1 MASNPL
7 LQRLFAHEVLDRATA
22 HRAMLDLSTGA
33 LNDAE
38 VAAFCSVYLMRA
50 VGQAELAGFR
60 DALLEL
66 GAVLPEAL
74 RHGIDL
80 CGTGGDGKDTFNIST
95 LSAFV
100 VAGAG
105 GRVVKHGNHGS
116 SSGCGSSTV
125 LEFLGCTFTADPDVL
140 QRSLE
145 ETGVCYLHAPLFHP
159 ALKRVAAVRRE
170 LGVRT
175 FFNLLGPLVNAARP
189 THQLVGVS
197 QLGLAR
203 TYRYLMQGSGI
214 TYTVLHG
221 LDGYDEVS
229 LTGAVHVADAQG
241 ERLLEPSDLGLPTYA
256 QHELQGGATVEEAA
270 YIFNAVLDN
279 SATAAQRDVVVA
291 NAALALR
298 TQQGGSLSAAVQ
310 QAQEALASG
319 KARSAFRAFRETH
332 QPR

>member
-7 LQRLFAHEVLDRATA
+7 LQRLFAHEVLDCPTA

-38 VAAFCSVYLMRA
+38 VAAFCSVYLMRS
-50 VGQAELAGFR
+50 VGEAELAGFR

-66 GAVLPEAL
+66 GAVLPESL

-125 LEFLGCTFTADPDVL
+125 LEFLGCSFTADPDRL
-140 QRSLE
+140 QRTLAE
-145 ETGVCYLHAPLFHP
+145 AGVCYLHAPLFHP
-159 ALKRVAAVRRE
+159 ALKRVAAVRRD

-203 TYRYLMQGSGI
+203 TYRYLLQGGDVA
-214 TYTVLHG
+214 YTVLHA

-229 LTGAVHVADAQG
+229 LTSAVHVADASG
-241 ERLLEPSDLGLPTYA
+241 ERLLDPADFGLPAYA
-256 QHELQGGATVEEAA
+256 QAQLQGGASVEEAA
-270 YIFNAVLDN
+270 RIFNAVLDGN
-279 SATAAQRDVVVA
+279 ATTAQRDVVVA

-298 TQQGGSLSAAVQ
+298 TQQGGSIAEAVAL
-310 QAQEALASG
+310 AQEAIASG
-319 KARSAFRAFRETH
+319 RARQAFETFRSIL
-332 QPR
+332 QSR